1 MSAARVVQTLGHS
14 SMETDRYLELWYGT
28 FWATEAPVGHAAAV
42 DKPRIVQHAGT
53 AKPLS
58 SILRPRVPRPVL

>member
-1 MSAARVVQTLGHS
+1 
-14 SMETDRYLELWYGT
+14 METDRYLELWYGT

-58 SILRPRVPRPVL
+58 SILRPRVPSPVL

>member
-1 MSAARVVQTLGHS
+1 MSAARAVQTLGHS
-14 SMETDRYLELWYGT
+14 SMETDCYLGLWYGT
-28 FWATEAPVGHAAAV
+28 FWATEAPVGYAAAV

-58 SILRPRVPRPVL
+58 SILRPCIPSPVL